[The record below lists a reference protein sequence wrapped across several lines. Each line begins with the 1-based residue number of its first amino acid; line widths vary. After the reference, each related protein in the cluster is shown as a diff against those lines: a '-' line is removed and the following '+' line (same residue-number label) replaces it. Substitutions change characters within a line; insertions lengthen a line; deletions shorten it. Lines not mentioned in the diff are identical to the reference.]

1 MIASGLKHSLVLTR
15 SGLVYAFGNNDTG
28 ELGLPAKKSSTVP
41 LCIQEISHIPMKFI
55 AAGSFSAS
63 ISAETNELYLWGSG
77 TFGNFDT
84 PHRVKKITEPVIHV
98 SIGD

>member
-1 MIASGLKHSLVLTR
+1 
-15 SGLVYAFGNNDTG
+15 
-28 ELGLPAKKSSTVP
+28 
-41 LCIQEISHIPMKFI
+41 MKFI

-63 ISAETNELYLWGSG
+63 ISAETRELYLWGSG